1 MAAKVPSVTFN
12 NGLTCPILGLGTWQS
27 NPGEV
32 TRAVGEAI
40 DIGYRH
46 IDCAHLYFN
55 EKEVGEAIKE
65 KIKQG
70 IVKREDLFIT
80 SKIWNTYH
88 RPDLV
93 EKAVK
98 ISLSDLG
105 LDYLDLYLIHWPMAY
120 KEGSDPFPS
129 DANGKVIYSDVDYV
143 DTWKAMENLVEK
155 GLVKSIGV
163 SNFNSVQLTRIL
175 NAATIKPVTNQVE
188 CHPYLNQTKLFDFC
202 EARGVT
208 LTAYSPLGSPQRPWA
223 KPDEP
228 SLLEDPKVL
237 SIAKRLN
244 KTPAQILIR
253 YQVDRGIIV
262 IPKSTSKSRIA
273 ENFNIWD
280 FSLSEEDIN
289 AINSLDCNGR
299 LIPQAEGREHKDH
312 PFANPDITF

>member
-1 MAAKVPSVTFN
+1 M
-12 NGLTCPILGLGTWQS
+12 
-27 NPGEV
+27 
-32 TRAVGEAI
+32 TRAVSEAI

-143 DTWKAMENLVEK
+143 DTWKAMEKLVEK

-202 EARGVT
+202 KARGVT

-244 KTPAQILIR
+244 KTSAQILIR
-253 YQVDRGIIV
+253 YQVERGIIV

-280 FSLSEEDIN
+280 FSLSEEDIK

-312 PFANPDITF
+312 PFANPDIIF